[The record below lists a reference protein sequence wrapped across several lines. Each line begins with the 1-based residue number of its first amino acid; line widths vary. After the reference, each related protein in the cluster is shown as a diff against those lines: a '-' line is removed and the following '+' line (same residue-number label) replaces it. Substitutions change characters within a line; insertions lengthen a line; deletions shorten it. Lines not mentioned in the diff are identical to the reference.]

1 MQEENNEKR
10 SRRSTRHYVVNDLR
24 AEILATHFGGVF
36 SAVDIRETLEFEPV
50 KKALGLLEWASKKR
64 RPMKALRSKAKK
76 DGLGHYRARP
86 DKPAPAEEYRH
97 YVAFM
102 SRKEDESLR
111 SRGCSLSR
119 EERDALTREFYA
131 PSHRAGMGRI
141 SREAWE
147 EILRDLQ
154 EEEDVA

>member
-1 MQEENNEKR
+1 MHEEDNENR

-24 AEILATHFGGVF
+24 AEILAEQFGGVF
-36 SAVDIRETLEFEPV
+36 STVDVRETLEFEPV
-50 KKALGLLEWASKKR
+50 KKALGLMEWAASKPHPR
-64 RPMKALRSKAKK
+64 KALRDKAKK

-86 DKPAPAEEYRH
+86 EGPAPADEYRR
-97 YVAFM
+97 YMAFIR
-102 SRKEDESLR
+102 RKEDESLR

-131 PSHRAGMGRI
+131 PMHRADMGRI
-141 SREAWE
+141 SAGAWE
-147 EILRDLQ
+147 EIHRDLQ